1 MKDICA
7 IKSIYFQHK
16 VLRKTQKRC
25 IFLTSTDFKAF
36 LYVIPLI
43 NFKNSKIYQQICILA
58 VFFVSQLFWYIL
70 CFVLQSSLF
79 KGSKLAQSKERRPN
93 LVNLPVWLCNIY
105 HHTQINA
112 HYSRGFFVRF
122 FVNSGAKKTQKI
134 SLKLS
139 TSEARSKFCS
149 IFLGFYY

>member
-70 CFVLQSSLF
+70 CFVLQTSLL

-93 LVNLPVWLCNIY
+93 LVNLPVCGHKLQQVPILPYEKAILSNIKL
-105 HHTQINA
+105 
-112 HYSRGFFVRF
+112 RF
-122 FVNSGAKKTQKI
+122 LKIRIVTFKK
-134 SLKLS
+134 
-139 TSEARSKFCS
+139 
-149 IFLGFYY
+149 FL

>member
-43 NFKNSKIYQQICILA
+43 NLRNSKIYQQICILA

-70 CFVLQSSLF
+70 CFVLQTSLF

-93 LVNLPVWLCNIY
+93 LVNLPVRCSRKYRVLTDTSSLVYNIIIKWLFATNAFSRRHQWFD
-105 HHTQINA
+105 HHERCTTE
-112 HYSRGFFVRF
+112 
-122 FVNSGAKKTQKI
+122 KP
-134 SLKLS
+134 
-139 TSEARSKFCS
+139 
-149 IFLGFYY
+149 

>member
-58 VFFVSQLFWYIL
+58 VFFVS
-70 CFVLQSSLF
+70 
-79 KGSKLAQSKERRPN
+79 
-93 LVNLPVWLCNIY
+93 
-105 HHTQINA
+105 
-112 HYSRGFFVRF
+112 
-122 FVNSGAKKTQKI
+122 
-134 SLKLS
+134 
-139 TSEARSKFCS
+139 
-149 IFLGFYY
+149 